1 MRKRQLA
8 SSQLEGELATSS
20 PAVTPQEYVNA
31 IWTGDKVALLWREPD
46 GRLSKR
52 EVPAEYAC
60 HIRLSDWNDEL
71 ERSARSSRAIKGYA
85 IEGSWV
91 RLRWVSRELC
101 REFCGPRGFFEQKNI
116 PTFEADLHPVRRY
129 FVEHPEVKIQ
139 KPLRG
144 YLDLETDSRVPFALK
159 EEARILC
166 WGFRNHETGDRVQGV
181 LEEDTDAAEC
191 RLIEDLW
198 DELAHVDQIAAW
210 SGGVKGSGIFDF
222 EVLFARTRR
231 YNIRVYPPRWLWISH
246 LEAFQ
251 KLNMSASG
259 SGEEKQSMALGRVAE
274 GLGIP
279 GKEDFDASKT
289 WEAWLAG
296 GEQLERMCSYNM
308 RDVDVMAEIENK
320 TGYLDLLY
328 SVCSSCGTF
337 PDQRGM
343 NGTAYVESFLLRL
356 AQGRDLHF
364 RSHWGMP
371 ENHEQ
376 YEGAFVLKP
385 VKLGILRGVHVCDFA
400 GLYPS
405 IIESWNMSPETIVP
419 HLKRESGA
427 ARPSYLAHLPVV
439 DKPLPPDHA
448 RAPNT
453 GVVFNLEIVGL
464 LALAVTE
471 LKRQRAYYSKLQASF
486 PPGTPAAIDAARKS
500 AGYKVCVNTF
510 YGVAGSPFS
519 RFFEVDVAESVS
531 TTGAWL
537 IKRVIKAAEERGMK
551 VISGD
556 TDSAFVV
563 GVSEETFRAFVD
575 ELNEVLIPAWLT
587 EPGVGVQ
594 RNEISMAYEKEFDVL
609 IYTVAKKYA
618 GRYAHYKGKRATA
631 ASKPE
636 IKGFEYKRGDAVRLA
651 RQMQLEVVEKL
662 LQLDKTPCPV
672 ELPYTA
678 EDFVSIVERWRDR
691 VLLESLE
698 PRDFV
703 MAKKLSKSI
712 KSYKQ
717 REKKDGSMMAQPV
730 HVEVARKMQAQG
742 LNVSEGTRIE
752 YVVTDGSVTPQ
763 QAVAYRDFKPGTE
776 DRHYLWETLIWPAT
790 ERVLAVCFPQ
800 EKWERFNKTRPPKL
814 RKPRGAKA
822 VADEQLSFFGDA
834 LPGTDANQN
843 QQRRA

>member
-1 MRKRQLA
+1 MRKRQMA
-8 SSQLEGELATSS
+8 SSQLEGELATG
-20 PAVTPQEYVNA
+20 ATAGDVTPKEYVNA

-60 HIRLSDWNDEL
+60 HLRLSDWNDEL
-71 ERSARSSRAIKGYA
+71 ERNARSSRAIKGFA

-91 RLRWVSRELC
+91 RLKWASRELC
-101 REFCGPRGFFEQKNI
+101 REFCGPRGFFEQKGI

-129 FVEHPEVKIQ
+129 FVEHPEIKIQ
-139 KPLRG
+139 RPLRG
-144 YLDLETDSRVPFALK
+144 YLDLETDSRVPFTAK

-166 WGFRNHETGDRVQGV
+166 WGFRNHDTGERVQGV

-198 DELAHVDQIAAW
+198 DELASVDQIAAW

-246 LEAFQ
+246 LEAFA

-274 GLGIP
+274 GLGLE
-279 GKEDFDASKT
+279 GKDDFDAGHT

-296 GEQLERMCSYNM
+296 GDELARMCAYNM
-308 RDVDVMAEIENK
+308 RDVDLMAEIESK

-343 NGTAYVESFLLRL
+343 NGTAYVECFLLRL

-371 ENHEQ
+371 EDHEK

-405 IIESWNMSPETIVP
+405 IIESWNMSPETIVAE
-419 HLKRESGA
+419 LKRETQA
-427 ARPSYLAHLPVV
+427 ARPSYLAHVPVV
-439 DKPLPPDHA
+439 DKPLPPNHA

-453 GVVFNLEIVGL
+453 GVVFNLAVVGL
-464 LALAVTE
+464 LSLAVTE
-471 LKRQRAYYSKLQASF
+471 LKRQRAHYSNLQKTF
-486 PPGTPAAIDAARKS
+486 PPGTPAWIEAGRMS
-500 AGYKVCVNTF
+500 AGFKICVNTF

-519 RFFEVDVAESVS
+519 RFFEVEVAESVS

-537 IKRVIKAAEERGMK
+537 IKRVIKAAEDRGMK

-563 GVSEETFRAFVD
+563 GVSEATFRAFVD
-575 ELNEVLIPAWLT
+575 ELNEVLIPAWLV
-587 EPGVGVQ
+587 EVGVQ

-609 IYTVAKKYA
+609 IYSVAKKYA
-618 GRYAHYKGKRATA
+618 GRYAHYKGKAATA
-631 ASKPE
+631 DSKPE

-651 RQMQLEVVEKL
+651 RHMQLEVVEKL
-662 LQLDKTPCPV
+662 LCLDETPCPV

-678 EDFVSIVERWRDR
+678 ADFVVMVERWRDR
-691 VLLESLE
+691 VLLEPLE
-698 PRDFV
+698 PRDYV
-703 MAKKLSKSI
+703 MAKKLGKSV
-712 KSYKQ
+712 KGYKQ
-717 REKKDGSMMAQPV
+717 KEKKDGTLMTRPV
-730 HVEVARKMQAQG
+730 HVEVAAKMQAQG

-752 YVVTDGSVTPQ
+752 YVVTDGSATPQ
-763 QAVAYRDFKPGTE
+763 QAVAFRDFKPGTE

-790 ERVLAVCFPQ
+790 ERVLAACFPQ
-800 EKWERFNKTRPPKL
+800 EKWERFNKTRPPKA
-814 RKPRGAKA
+814 RKPRIGKQ
-822 VADEQLSFFGDA
+822 VAEEQLSFFGDA

-843 QQRRA
+843 DERRA